1 MIEIINQIFAL
12 ESKLQKNGV
21 DDYSR
26 NFDRIANEFKN
37 LNYHVIN
44 PIGKSYRNEMTD
56 VEASISGDL
65 NKNSKITKVLKP
77 IIYEVNGNE
86 TSLVQKGIVIVE

>member
-77 IIYEVNGNE
+77 IIYEVNGSE

>member
-12 ESKLQKNGV
+12 ESKLIKTGSN
-21 DDYSR
+21 DYTR
-26 NFDRIANEFKN
+26 NFDRIASEFEN

-44 PIGKSYRNEMTD
+44 PIGKPYRNEMTD

-77 IIYEVNGNE
+77 IIYQIDDNE
-86 TSLVQKGIVIVE
+86 TKLVQKGIVIVE